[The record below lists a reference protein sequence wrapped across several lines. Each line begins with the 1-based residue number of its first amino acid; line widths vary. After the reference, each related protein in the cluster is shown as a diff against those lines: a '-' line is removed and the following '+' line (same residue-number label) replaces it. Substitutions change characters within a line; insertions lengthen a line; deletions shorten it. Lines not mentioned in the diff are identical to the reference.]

1 MVKNYISNKDETPR
15 MFENDFL
22 EFLSKVHWSVPLFIY
37 LPVIFYC
44 FYKSIFIFSLAFVE
58 ILLLIFV
65 GIIIWT
71 FTEYTLHRFIFHYN
85 PKSNFGKKLHF
96 MFHGVHHDYP
106 NDSKRLVM
114 PPSVSIPLASLFFF
128 LFWNI
133 LGEVKVFPFFI
144 GFIGGYLFYD
154 ITHYAIHHY
163 NMRNK
168 FWLYIKNHHMKHH
181 YQNPGLGYG
190 VSQPTWDFVF
200 KTNFPSNQKK

>member
-44 FYKSIFIFSLAFVE
+44 FYKSIFIFSVPFAE
-58 ILLLIFV
+58 ILFFIFI

-71 FTEYTLHRFIFHYN
+71 LTEYTLHRYIFHYD

-114 PPSVSIPLASLFFF
+114 PPSVSIPLASFFFF
-128 LFWNI
+128 LFWII
-133 LGEVKVFPFFI
+133 LGEVKVYSFFI

-163 NMRNK
+163 NMRSK

-200 KTNFPSNQKK
+200 KTNFPPNQKK